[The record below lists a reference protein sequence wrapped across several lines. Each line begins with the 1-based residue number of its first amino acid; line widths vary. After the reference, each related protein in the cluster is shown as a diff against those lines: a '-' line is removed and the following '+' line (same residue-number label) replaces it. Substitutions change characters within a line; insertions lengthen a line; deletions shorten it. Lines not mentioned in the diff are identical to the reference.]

1 MIRDVNDT
9 EEGRAIADALVILG
23 GYCLHRISVEG
34 TAPFKWVPQDSTRYS
49 ERRTPADFV
58 RSAMTKLLRR
68 YQEVLKL
75 ASSGMYLQD
84 VGAHNKVMKKGAE

>member
-1 MIRDVNDT
+1 
-9 EEGRAIADALVILG
+9 
-23 GYCLHRISVEG
+23 
-34 TAPFKWVPQDSTRYS
+34 
-49 ERRTPADFV
+49 
-58 RSAMTKLLRR
+58 MTKLLRR